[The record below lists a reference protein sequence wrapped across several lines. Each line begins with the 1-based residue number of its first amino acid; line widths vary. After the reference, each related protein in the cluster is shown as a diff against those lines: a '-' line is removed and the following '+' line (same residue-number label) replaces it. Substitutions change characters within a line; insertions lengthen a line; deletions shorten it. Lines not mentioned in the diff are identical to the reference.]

1 MLTESHDKSMTY
13 ARVDTN
19 HKEIVAALRQ
29 AGATVVS
36 LAAMKHG
43 CPDILVGYEGR
54 TLLMEIKKDAKA
66 KFTSDQL
73 EFIAKWKGGPL
84 SRVDSPESALR
95 VLGVMTCHD

>member
-1 MLTESHDKSMTY
+1 MTY

-43 CPDILVGYEGR
+43 CPDLLVGYEGE

-66 KFTSDQL
+66 KFTPDQL
-73 EFIAKWKGGPL
+73 EFMAKWKGGAV
-84 SRVDSPESALR
+84 SRVDSVGAALR
-95 VLGVMTCHD
+95 ALGIIQKVV